1 MNILIADKITKSYSE
16 KRLLQDVSVAIN
28 EGERIALIGIN
39 GTGKSTFLKVIAGVE
54 GPDGGKVTIGSGMKV
69 EYLPQSPEFEP
80 GTTVLEQVFK
90 GHSPVMRLIRDYE
103 QALEDV
109 HAHPGDVQ
117 REKNLIALSQ
127 KMDHMEAWT
136 TEAEAKNILT
146 QLGITSFQADVA
158 TLSGGQRKRVAM
170 ASVLISPADL
180 LILDEPTNHI
190 DNDTVDWLEKYLLK
204 RRGALLMVT
213 HDRYLLDR
221 ISNRILEL
229 EDGNLYSYQSN
240 YAGYLELKAQRED
253 MAQASERK
261 RQSLIRT
268 ELEWIQRGARARST
282 KQKARIERFEQLTA
296 QRGPDGGGNVEM
308 QVSFSRL
315 GKKIIEMDRVSKA
328 YGHMT
333 VIQDFTYTLLRDDR
347 IGIIG
352 PNGIG
357 KSTLMKIAAG
367 RLMPDHGKVS
377 MGDTVKIG
385 YFSQENEDMDTQLR
399 VIEYIREQ
407 AEFITTNDGIKSA
420 SQMLERFLFPPGA
433 QWTPISKLSGG
444 EKRRLYLLRILM
456 SAPNVLMLDEP
467 TNDLD
472 IQTLGI
478 LEDYLDEFPG
488 AVMVVSHDRYFLDQ
502 VVTLVYEVSRKK
514 VRKFTG
520 NYSRYL
526 SEKAKQYELDRK
538 QFEKEQSEK
547 AKLEDYVARNLVR
560 ASTTKMAQ
568 SRRRVLEKTD
578 WMEAPEGD
586 EKSAR
591 FGFDIQKQ
599 SGNDVLNIQSLSV
612 GYGDHAVSSN
622 ISLKLYRTDSLALV
636 GPNGVGKSTL
646 LKTIMKELPA
656 LAGQIHYGTGIQFG
670 YYDQEQANLKG
681 NKLVLNELWDDYPHV
696 NEKDIRGI
704 LGRFLFTGDDVLKPV
719 STLSGGEKARVAL
732 AKLMMQKANVLLL
745 DEPTNHLDL
754 DSKEVLENALI
765 DYPGTLLFV
774 SHDRYFMNRIA
785 TKVVELSAHG
795 TTEYLGDYDYYV
807 EKKLEAEE
815 LAALDALE
823 SQAKQ
828 PELQASASTSQIDKE
843 AKKRER
849 QLVRKNSEIEQTME
863 SLDEEIAAIEE
874 QLCEPDIFQDHER
887 VMPLQA
893 RLEELKQLHEEAMA
907 EWLEIQEQLENVNS

>member
-16 KRLLQDVSVAIN
+16 KRLLEDVSVAIN

-109 HAHPGDVQ
+109 HAHPSDVQ
-117 REKNLIALSQ
+117 REKHLIALSQ

-229 EDGNLYSYQSN
+229 EDGNLYSYQAN

-296 QRGPDGGGNVEM
+296 QRGPDSGGNVEM

-315 GKKIIEMDRVSKA
+315 GKKIIEMDHVSKA
-328 YGHMT
+328 YGDMP

-367 RLMPDHGKVS
+367 RLLPDHGKVS
-377 MGDTVKIG
+377 IGDTVKIG
-385 YFSQENEDMDTQLR
+385 YFSQENEDMDTRLR

-407 AEFITTNDGIKSA
+407 AEFITTNDGVKSA

-488 AVMVVSHDRYFLDQ
+488 AVMVVSHDRYFLDRI
-502 VVTLVYEVSRKK
+502 VTSIFSFEGDGRVRQLAGDYTDYRQFMDRQAQEEEVLQKEKSVKK
-514 VRKFTG
+514 SGGPMVTNTNTPATNNEAKPKPLKFSYQEQREFDQIDSVIAG
-520 NYSRYL
+520 L
-526 SEKAKQYELDRK
+526 EAEL
-538 QFEKEQSEK
+538 QG
-547 AKLEDYVARNLVR
+547 LEDRMLE
-560 ASTTKMAQ
+560 AS
-568 SRRRVLEKTD
+568 SD
-578 WMEAPEGD
+578 FEALGRLTE
-586 EKSAR
+586 EKSA
-591 FGFDIQKQ
+591 
-599 SGNDVLNIQSLSV
+599 L
-612 GYGDHAVSSN
+612 
-622 ISLKLYRTDSLALV
+622 
-636 GPNGVGKSTL
+636 
-646 LKTIMKELPA
+646 
-656 LAGQIHYGTGIQFG
+656 
-670 YYDQEQANLKG
+670 EQRLDGAIERWTY
-681 NKLVLNELWDDYPHV
+681 LNE
-696 NEKDIRGI
+696 
-704 LGRFLFTGDDVLKPV
+704 
-719 STLSGGEKARVAL
+719 
-732 AKLMMQKANVLLL
+732 
-745 DEPTNHLDL
+745 
-754 DSKEVLENALI
+754 
-765 DYPGTLLFV
+765 
-774 SHDRYFMNRIA
+774 RY
-785 TKVVELSAHG
+785 
-795 TTEYLGDYDYYV
+795 
-807 EKKLEAEE
+807 EE
-815 LAALDALE
+815 IE
-823 SQAKQ
+823 RN
-828 PELQASASTSQIDKE
+828 
-843 AKKRER
+843 KRE
-849 QLVRKNSEIEQTME
+849 S
-863 SLDEEIAAIEE
+863 
-874 QLCEPDIFQDHER
+874 
-887 VMPLQA
+887 
-893 RLEELKQLHEEAMA
+893 
-907 EWLEIQEQLENVNS
+907 

>member
-54 GPDGGKVTIGSGMKV
+54 GLDGGKVTIGSGMKV

-109 HAHPGDVQ
+109 QTHPGDAQ
-117 REKNLIALSQ
+117 KEKHLITLSQ

-204 RRGALLMVT
+204 RKGALLMVT

-229 EDGNLYSYQSN
+229 EDGNLYSYQAN

-296 QRGPDGGGNVEM
+296 QRGPDSGGNVEM

-315 GKKIIEMDRVSKA
+315 GKKIIEMDHVSKA
-328 YGHMT
+328 YGDMP

-367 RLMPDHGKVS
+367 RLLPDHGKVS
-377 MGDTVKIG
+377 IGDTVKIG

-488 AVMVVSHDRYFLDQ
+488 AVMVVSHDRYFLDRI
-502 VVTLVYEVSRKK
+502 VTSIFSFEGNSHVRQLAGDYTDYRQFMDRQAQEEEFLQKEKGLKK
-514 VRKFTG
+514 SSEPMVTKSNSPTINSDTKSKPLKFS
-520 NYSRYL
+520 YQEQREFDLIDSVIASL
-526 SEKAKQYELDRK
+526 EAELQGLEERMLEASSD
-538 QFEKEQSEK
+538 FEALGRLTE
-547 AKLEDYVARNLVR
+547 
-560 ASTTKMAQ
+560 
-568 SRRRVLEKTD
+568 
-578 WMEAPEGD
+578 
-586 EKSAR
+586 EKSA
-591 FGFDIQKQ
+591 
-599 SGNDVLNIQSLSV
+599 L
-612 GYGDHAVSSN
+612 
-622 ISLKLYRTDSLALV
+622 
-636 GPNGVGKSTL
+636 
-646 LKTIMKELPA
+646 
-656 LAGQIHYGTGIQFG
+656 
-670 YYDQEQANLKG
+670 EQRLDEAIERWTY
-681 NKLVLNELWDDYPHV
+681 LNE
-696 NEKDIRGI
+696 
-704 LGRFLFTGDDVLKPV
+704 
-719 STLSGGEKARVAL
+719 
-732 AKLMMQKANVLLL
+732 
-745 DEPTNHLDL
+745 
-754 DSKEVLENALI
+754 
-765 DYPGTLLFV
+765 
-774 SHDRYFMNRIA
+774 RY
-785 TKVVELSAHG
+785 
-795 TTEYLGDYDYYV
+795 
-807 EKKLEAEE
+807 EE
-815 LAALDALE
+815 IE
-823 SQAKQ
+823 RN
-828 PELQASASTSQIDKE
+828 
-843 AKKRER
+843 KRE
-849 QLVRKNSEIEQTME
+849 S
-863 SLDEEIAAIEE
+863 
-874 QLCEPDIFQDHER
+874 
-887 VMPLQA
+887 
-893 RLEELKQLHEEAMA
+893 
-907 EWLEIQEQLENVNS
+907 

>member
-1 MNILIADKITKSYSE
+1 MNILVADKITKSYSE
-16 KRLLQDVSVAIN
+16 KRLLEDVSVAIN

-90 GHSPVMRLIRDYE
+90 GHSPVMKLIREYE

-109 HAHPGDVQ
+109 QTHPGDAQ
-117 REKNLIALSQ
+117 KEKHLIVLSQ

-204 RRGALLMVT
+204 RKGALLMVT

-229 EDGNLYSYQSN
+229 EDGNLYSYQAN

-282 KQKARIERFEQLTA
+282 KQKARIERFEALTA
-296 QRGPDGGGNVEM
+296 QRGPDSVGNVEM

-315 GKKIIEMDRVSKA
+315 GKKIIEMDHISKT
-328 YGHMT
+328 YGELP

-367 RLMPDHGKVS
+367 RLLPDHGKVS
-377 MGDTVKIG
+377 IGDTVKIG

-407 AEFITTNDGIKSA
+407 AEFITTNDGVKSA

-456 SAPNVLMLDEP
+456 GAPNVLMLDEP

-488 AVMVVSHDRYFLDQ
+488 AVMVVSHDRYFLDRI
-502 VVTLVYEVSRKK
+502 VTSIFSFEGGGRVRQLAGDYTDYRQFMDRQTQEEETLQKEKGQKK
-514 VRKFTG
+514 SSGPMVTKSNT
-520 NYSRYL
+520 
-526 SEKAKQYELDRK
+526 
-538 QFEKEQSEK
+538 
-547 AKLEDYVARNLVR
+547 
-560 ASTTKMAQ
+560 STTSNEAKSKPLKFSYQEQREFDQIDSVIAG
-568 SRRRVLEKTD
+568 LEAELQGLEER
-578 WMEAPEGD
+578 MLEASSDFEALGRLTE
-586 EKSAR
+586 EKSA
-591 FGFDIQKQ
+591 
-599 SGNDVLNIQSLSV
+599 L
-612 GYGDHAVSSN
+612 
-622 ISLKLYRTDSLALV
+622 
-636 GPNGVGKSTL
+636 
-646 LKTIMKELPA
+646 
-656 LAGQIHYGTGIQFG
+656 
-670 YYDQEQANLKG
+670 EQRLDEAIERWTY
-681 NKLVLNELWDDYPHV
+681 LNE
-696 NEKDIRGI
+696 
-704 LGRFLFTGDDVLKPV
+704 
-719 STLSGGEKARVAL
+719 
-732 AKLMMQKANVLLL
+732 
-745 DEPTNHLDL
+745 
-754 DSKEVLENALI
+754 
-765 DYPGTLLFV
+765 
-774 SHDRYFMNRIA
+774 RY
-785 TKVVELSAHG
+785 
-795 TTEYLGDYDYYV
+795 
-807 EKKLEAEE
+807 EE
-815 LAALDALE
+815 IE
-823 SQAKQ
+823 RN
-828 PELQASASTSQIDKE
+828 
-843 AKKRER
+843 KRE
-849 QLVRKNSEIEQTME
+849 N
-863 SLDEEIAAIEE
+863 
-874 QLCEPDIFQDHER
+874 
-887 VMPLQA
+887 
-893 RLEELKQLHEEAMA
+893 
-907 EWLEIQEQLENVNS
+907 